1 MRMNSIQTFR
11 DEIDTVLY
19 TYLPPVDSDYHQDVL
34 EAMKYS
40 FTIGGKRIRPMLIHS
55 GYLMCGG
62 SLKDKGYK
70 AVEIFMSA
78 MEMIHTYSLI
88 HDDLPAMDD
97 DDLRRGRP
105 TCHKVYGEANAIL
118 AGDGLLNYAYEMVAG
133 FMAEQVEDNPLE
145 CKKWIKSL
153 ALLGSHAGVYGMI
166 GGQAAD
172 MKFEASDHQTMD
184 GLEYIHRNK
193 TGALIRSSLMIGG
206 TLAGCNEEDLEKLG
220 LIGDK
225 IGLSFQIQDDL
236 LDRYSSEEVLGK
248 PIGSDEKNHKM
259 TYVGFVGEDQSRKD
273 IKDYLDESMNLAN
286 EFSGDTG
293 MIRELI
299 DFLSTRKY

>member
-1 MRMNSIQTFR
+1 MNSMQTFR
-11 DEIDTVLY
+11 DEIDNILY
-19 TYLPPVDSDYHQDVL
+19 KYLPSVDSAYHEDVL

-55 GYLMCGG
+55 GYLMSGG
-62 SLKDKGYK
+62 HLDTNDYQ
-70 AVEIFMSA
+70 AVEVFMSA

-97 DDLRRGRP
+97 DNLRRGRP
-105 TCHKVYGEANAIL
+105 TCHKVFGEANAIL
-118 AGDGLLNYAYEMVAG
+118 AGDGLLNYAYEMIAG
-133 FMAEQVEDNPLE
+133 YMAEQVEFKPDD

-153 ALLGSHAGVYGMI
+153 AILSSHAGVYGMI

-172 MKFEASDHQTMD
+172 MKFESSDQQTMD
-184 GLEYIHRNK
+184 GLGYIHQNK

-206 TLAGCNEEDLEKLG
+206 TLAGCNKEELERLR

-248 PIGSDEKNHKM
+248 PIGSDERNHKM
-259 TYVGFVGEDQSRKD
+259 TYVSFVGEKEAKKDVEILLHEAKNLCQSFK
-273 IKDYLDESMNLAN
+273 
-286 EFSGDTG
+286 GDTRV
-293 MIRELI
+293 IIELI